1 MSTPSESEQLMTFDL
16 QAYSLDQGQSEFEAL
31 SYTWD
36 HPVCDD
42 FKDDLLH
49 TNGNYRRDDRNI
61 PGSIREAIPK
71 RQVFSERKFRMQF
84 CVNSF

>member
-49 TNGNYRRDDRNI
+49 TNGHYQARLKSANLGLILDWCLGY
-61 PGSIREAIPK
+61 
-71 RQVFSERKFRMQF
+71 
-84 CVNSF
+84 